1 MRRNSF
7 GTGFPQFFFLTS
19 GHVRR
24 VCGAVDCIILF
35 VMSMTSDVL
44 LQLLGNCG
52 PVWGGG
58 GRTERHTGKR
68 VRWSQRAER
77 WAAKKTKN
85 ENGKGRLFYIC
96 TKELND
102 FILVVR
108 V

>member
-1 MRRNSF
+1 MRSRRLYNIVCNE
-7 GTGFPQFFFLTS
+7 
-19 GHVRR
+19 HDVR
-24 VCGAVDCIILF
+24 CAVTIAWELWTCL
-35 VMSMTSDVL
+35 
-44 LQLLGNCG
+44 
-52 PVWGGG
+52 GGG